1 MYAFINGTV
10 DEIGTDYAVIE
21 TGGVG
26 YMLFCSKYTLDQLN
40 LGSVHKLYVHM
51 AVSQDNV
58 ALYGFSDTDER
69 AMFRELI
76 SVSRIGSKIAL
87 ATLSKLSV
95 SDVAMA
101 ITTGNSAAFDP
112 VPGMG
117 RKTAERVIL
126 ELKGKITPTQS
137 VTRDNSRDS
146 APRAFDMRSEAIEAL
161 MALGYD
167 GLSAGRAVGAVED
180 SEYKTVQ
187 ELIKLSLAK
196 ISERGLK

>member
-1 MYAFINGTV
+1 MYAFIKGTV
-10 DEIGTDYAVIE
+10 DEIGTDYAVLE

-26 YMLFCSKYTLDQLN
+26 YMLFCSKTTLDELS
-40 LGSVHKLYVHM
+40 LGSVHKLYVHQ
-51 AVSQDNV
+51 AVSQDNI
-58 ALYGFSDTDER
+58 ALYGFSDTSER
-69 AMFRELI
+69 TMFRELI

-87 ATLSKLSV
+87 SVLSHLSV

-126 ELKGKITPTQS
+126 ELKGKIAPAAPKQGS
-137 VTRDNSRDS
+137 SGEK
-146 APRAFDMRSEAIEAL
+146 APRAYDMRNEAIEAL

-180 SEYKTVQ
+180 TEYKTVQ

-196 ISERGLK
+196 MPERGLK